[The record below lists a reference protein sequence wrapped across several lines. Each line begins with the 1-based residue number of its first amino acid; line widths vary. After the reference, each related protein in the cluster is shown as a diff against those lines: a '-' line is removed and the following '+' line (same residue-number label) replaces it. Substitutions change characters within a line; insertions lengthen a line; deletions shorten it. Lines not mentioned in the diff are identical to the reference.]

1 MSFRTLILE
10 DQEEHISD
18 TTNKDIVDLLE
29 HLNLNPE
36 QLEDIAEDI
45 LESYV
50 LFSDEFEYIQDG
62 TTPIDEELDDIEL
75 KENEIIVDEIEY
87 LDDEL
92 DEAFQKVSKGK
103 RMQDRRKSRK
113 NRRKAVVKKDLK
125 KRGMKKCS
133 GNQHVQ
139 KVSKGVFKCVARD
152 SKSKKRGR
160 RMKKYKRLYSQG

>member
-1 MSFRTLILE
+1 MSFRELILE
-10 DQEEHISD
+10 EEHVAD
-18 TTNKDIVDLLE
+18 TTNKDISDLLE
-29 HLNLNPE
+29 HLNLSPQ
-36 QLEDIAEDI
+36 QLEDVAEDI

-50 LFSDEFEYIQDG
+50 LFNDEFEYVEDKNF
-62 TTPIDEELDDIEL
+62 DELQE
-75 KENEIIVDEIEY
+75 DEILVDDDTEDQ
-87 LDDEL
+87 LQEDDTEEDEL

-125 KRGMKKCS
+125 KRSQKKCS

-139 KVSKGVFKCVARD
+139 KVSKGVYKCVAKD

-160 RMKKYKRLYSQG
+160 RMKKYKRLYKS